1 MLKHLSIKNYA
12 LIQNLEVDFQ
22 PGFSVITGET
32 GAGKSIILGALSL
45 IVGQRA
51 DLNVLMDKD
60 AKCVVEGHF
69 QIQKAELEEFFHQN
83 NLDYEPEITILRRE
97 ILVSGKSRAF
107 INDTPV
113 NLNVLKELAE
123 ILVDIHSQHQTIVL
137 QNTIFQLSALDS
149 FAGLDSEL
157 VKYQNVFRQYK
168 KLQNDL
174 KIYQETESRARAEQD
189 FIKYQFEEL
198 EKTKLVAGE
207 QIQLEQE
214 LDMLNHAG
222 EIKSRLQSSHQL
234 LQNEPGILSLTNHLL
249 TEVRNLKSYSNQF
262 EELYARIE
270 NNYFDLKDVAQELEK
285 TGEKTEL
292 DPEKTIQTEERLSL
306 IYHLE
311 QKHRVESVEDLMKI
325 MESFRNSLTEYSSLE
340 TKISSLENEISAL
353 KLELNKVAGA
363 ISDRRK
369 KAKTALESQIL
380 SIISGLGLP
389 KAQFK
394 VDVEKLPDL
403 SEHGFDRITF
413 LFNANPGGE
422 LQEIAKVAS
431 GGELSRMM
439 LAVKSLIAD
448 SRMLSTIIFDEI
460 DSGVSGEI
468 AGKMGAIMQN
478 MSSKIQIITIT
489 HLPQIASRGKNQYLV
504 YKSLINQQT
513 HTFIRELPDEERV
526 TEIAKM
532 LSDEKVSL
540 SALET
545 ARELLKK

>member
-1 MLKHLSIKNYA
+1 LLKHLSIKNYA